1 MAFPKLI
8 TALLLVLAFAR
19 FEPSTCQVV
28 KAKVSCLDCK
38 HNDAFSGIKVGVK
51 CDGVKKLAV
60 ADTEYD
66 GSFEVELPSKTSP
79 LNCHAK
85 LLGGPIQ
92 LYASGKNVITKIIKS
107 NSDDEETNSYTIS
120 TPLSYSTSCPTAD
133 HAKCRAVNKFGS
145 SKTVDLPLPRE
156 WGLAPSSYYVPF
168 VPIIGIP

>member
-1 MAFPKLI
+1 M
-8 TALLLVLAFAR
+8 
-19 FEPSTCQVV
+19 
-28 KAKVSCLDCK
+28 
-38 HNDAFSGIKVGVK
+38 
-51 CDGVKKLAV
+51 

-92 LYASGKNVITKIIKS
+92 LYATRKNVITKIIKS
-107 NSDDEETNSYTIS
+107 SSDDHEETNSYTIS
-120 TPLSYSTSCPTAD
+120 TPLSYSTSCRTAD

-168 VPIIGIP
+168 VPIIGIPWLSISTLLEAIYIYYVGRKAIYTTTYSASYIFLLLLFVVLFPFNLRSWFVIM